1 MVRKIK
7 YPLIITSLFFILCVF
22 MVGCSV
28 KNNNINKIFIGDEPS
43 IKNHLKQQD
52 IESGEI
58 SIEELIIHG
67 EKLFTARFNSLDG
80 FGRPQSS
87 GNRTRRDKKLFP
99 ENFNRISGPETSACS
114 DCHIM
119 PIVGGGG
126 SNVTNVFSSAEKS
139 PFLDFETEDIG
150 KDITI
155 KEIGNER
162 NTLGMFG
169 SGLVELLAREMS
181 KDLISQRAS
190 AEIISLNE
198 SRNVRIELISKGI
211 TFGFLTAKANG
222 TLDTSEIVGV
232 DKDLII
238 KPFTQK
244 GVVPSLRVFTNNAMN
259 HHHGMQSSETF
270 EDREDIHK
278 AMDLLSDSEDHD
290 GDGVINELTIGDI
303 TALTIFQALLPI
315 PQWIDPKTN
324 IEKKA
329 AKNGEKLFIQTGCT
343 DCHKP
348 QLPLKNT
355 LFSDPGPFNPKD
367 HLSPEDTKGIFV
379 DLKDYYPD
387 LKTNNNGELLI
398 PLFSDLKRHKMGE
411 LLNNEKVK
419 QLATRNNV
427 PTDQWITKKLWGFA
441 SEPPFLHHGRAT
453 LISEAIKVHGGEAEN
468 SKQNFMNLNEIE
480 QSHIVEYLKTFQI
493 QEVK

>member
-1 MVRKIK
+1 MPKKIK
-7 YPLIITSLFFILCVF
+7 YLIIFPFFFVIICILSLSCTKETN
-22 MVGCSV
+22 
-28 KNNNINKIFIGDEPS
+28 KNHIFIGDEPS

-52 IESGEI
+52 IESGKI
-58 SIEELIIHG
+58 TIEELILHG
-67 EKLFTARFNSLDG
+67 EKLFTANFNSLDG

-114 DCHIM
+114 DCHNM
-119 PIVGGGG
+119 PIIGGGG

-139 PFLDFETEDIG
+139 PFLDFETEDLG
-150 KDITI
+150 KNITL

-181 KDLISQRAS
+181 KELIAQRAS

-198 SRNVRIELISKGI
+198 SREVRIELITKEVS
-211 TFGFLTAKANG
+211 FGFLTAKPNG

-270 EDREDIHK
+270 EDREDTHK
-278 AMDLLSDSEDHD
+278 AMDLLSDSKDHD
-290 GDGVINELTIGDI
+290 GDGVINELTMGDI

-315 PQWIDPKTN
+315 PKWEEPNTD
-324 IEKKA
+324 IEKEA
-329 AKNGEKLFIQTGCT
+329 SENGQLLFSKIGCS
-343 DCHKP
+343 DCHRP
-348 QLPLKNT
+348 YLPLKNT

-367 HLSPEDTKGIFV
+367 HLSSEDTKGIYV
-379 DLKDYYPD
+379 DLKDYYPN
-387 LKTNNNGELLI
+387 LKINKNGELLV
-398 PLFSDLKRHKMGE
+398 PLFSDLKRHKMGD

-453 LISEAIKVHGGEAEN
+453 LISEAIKVHGGAAEN
-468 SKQNFMNLNEIE
+468 SKQAYIRLNEIE
-480 QSHIVEYLKTFQI
+480 QAQIVEYLNTFKTENI
-493 QEVK
+493 K